1 MRVTAANLVHA
12 IGKLPRDIHYQYAD
26 TSTPTKL
33 IIERV
38 DYPEGPVI
46 VRRYGTRKN
55 PDVANAQSVSL
66 SSPMIWR
73 LANAMVPGKP
83 INLERVFGSSY
94 NSRSALEALLL
105 HTPEFYSTKL
115 DRLEQKGTTKKVKSG
130 HKHLLYLP
138 DEPHENGV
146 MGRKE
151 LDMQVSE
158 VSFDVIYEGVTLET
172 TRAITGVDIEQ
183 ERRHAQIQIALVLI
197 GQQLGFRT
205 WVAANDRSIEYAGRR
220 IAEMESVI
228 DQLDAEQVLSAYPEA
243 SNAARL
249 IDCIWFRNGRLMPAV
264 MEVEHSTGVTSGLT
278 RMKGFYDLGPALRD
292 IRWTIVAPDELRKK
306 VFDQANLEQFKP
318 MDIRFFPYSAV
329 DELYSLCQRRKPTGI
344 TDQFLDCF
352 MERCVAA

>member
-26 TSTPTKL
+26 ASTPTKL

-38 DYPEGPVI
+38 EYPEGPII
-46 VRRYGTRKN
+46 VKRYGTKKN
-55 PDVANAQSVSL
+55 PNFTDAKAVSL
-66 SSPMIWR
+66 STSMIWR
-73 LANAMVPGKP
+73 LANAIIPGKP

-105 HTPEFYSTKL
+105 HTPEFYTCKL
-115 DRLEQKGTTKKVKSG
+115 DRLEQTGTTKKVKPG
-130 HKHLLYLP
+130 HKHMLYLP

-151 LDMQVSE
+151 VDMQVSE
-158 VSFDVIYEGVTLET
+158 VTVDVIYEGVTLE
-172 TRAITGVDIEQ
+172 AAQVEAGLDIEQ
-183 ERRHAQIQIALVLI
+183 QRRHAQIQIALVLI

-228 DQLDAEQVLSAYPEA
+228 DSLTSEKVLSAYPEA
-243 SNAARL
+243 SHAARL

-278 RMKGFYDLGPALRD
+278 RMKGFYDIGPALRD
-292 IRWTIVAPDELRKK
+292 VRWTIVAPDDLRDK
-306 VFDQANLEQFKP
+306 VIQQANLEQFRP
-318 MDIRFFPYSAV
+318 MDVRFFPYSAV
-329 DELYSLCQRRKPTGI
+329 EELYSLCQRRKPRGI
-344 TDQFLDCF
+344 TDEFLDCY
-352 MERCVAA
+352 MERCLAA

>member
-26 TSTPTKL
+26 TSTPTRL

-38 DYPEGPVI
+38 QYPEGPVI
-46 VRRYGTRKN
+46 VKRFGTKKN
-55 PDVANAQSVSL
+55 PDAANAQSVSL
-66 SSPMIWR
+66 SSSMIWR

-105 HTPEFYSTKL
+105 HTPQFYSTKL

-158 VSFDVIYEGVTLET
+158 VSFDVIYEGVTLEA

-220 IAEMESVI
+220 VAEMESVI
-228 DQLDAEQVLSAYPEA
+228 DQLDAEKVLSAYPEA

-306 VFDQANLEQFKP
+306 VFDQANLEQFKS
-318 MDIRFFPYSAV
+318 MDVRFFPYSAV
-329 DELYSLCQRRKPTGI
+329 DELYSLCQRRRPVGI
-344 TDQFLDCF
+344 TDEFLDCF

>member
-1 MRVTAANLVHA
+1 MRVTAANLIHA
-12 IGKLPRDIHYQYAD
+12 IGKLPREIHYQYAD
-26 TSTPTKL
+26 TSTPTRL
-33 IIERV
+33 IIERI

-46 VRRYGTRKN
+46 VRRYGTKKN
-55 PDVANAQSVSL
+55 PDSANAQSVSL
-66 SSPMIWR
+66 SSSMIWR
-73 LANAMVPGKP
+73 LANAIVPRKP

-105 HTPEFYSTKL
+105 HTPEFYTTKL
-115 DRLEQKGTTKKVKSG
+115 DRLEQKGTTKKVRSG

-172 TRAITGVDIEQ
+172 TRAITGVNIEQ

-228 DQLDAEQVLSAYPEA
+228 DQLDAEKVLSAYPEA

-264 MEVEHSTGVTSGLT
+264 MEIEHSTGVTSGLT

-318 MDIRFFPYSAV
+318 MDVRFFPYSAV
-329 DELYSLCQRRKPTGI
+329 DELYSLCQRRKPVGI
-344 TDQFLDCF
+344 TDEFLDCF
-352 MERCVAA
+352 MERCLAA

>member
-1 MRVTAANLVHA
+1 MRVTAANLIHA
-12 IGKLPRDIHYQYAD
+12 IGKLPREIHYQYAD
-26 TSTPTKL
+26 TSTPTRL
-33 IIERV
+33 IIERI

-46 VRRYGTRKN
+46 VRRYGTKKN
-55 PDVANAQSVSL
+55 PDAANAQSVSL
-66 SSPMIWR
+66 SSSMIWR
-73 LANAMVPGKP
+73 LANAIVPGKP

-105 HTPEFYSTKL
+105 HTPEFYTTKL
-115 DRLEQKGTTKKVKSG
+115 DRLEQKGTTKKVRSG

-172 TRAITGVDIEQ
+172 TRAITGVNIEQ

-228 DQLDAEQVLSAYPEA
+228 DQLDAEKVLSAYPEA

-264 MEVEHSTGVTSGLT
+264 MEIEHSTGVTSGLT

-318 MDIRFFPYSAV
+318 MDVRFFPYSAV
-329 DELYSLCQRRKPTGI
+329 DELYSLCQRRKPVGI
-344 TDQFLDCF
+344 TDEFLDCF
-352 MERCVAA
+352 MERCLAA